1 MKANTP
7 VSKIMTA
14 SLITIL
20 AKLGGIFKV
29 SLIFGSFAAFF
40 TASSML
46 LPLSGAFGG
55 ILGSASF
62 LVIGMILRL
71 LTGSVLSFKIL
82 AYHIPGFFA
91 SAYWARPTKY
101 LSIMLP
107 IVCMA
112 LFIAHPVGRLA
123 APYALYWLIPVV
135 IALISVLKKYNVPF
149 VPSRLRD
156 IPSNSIFMHSL
167 SSTFIAHA
175 VGSVIWIYATPET
188 PAFWYALIPVVA
200 VERLVMAIGM
210 TAAYYCISKIF
221 SGLSR
226 LKNIQLSQLKAY
238 DN

>member
-55 ILGSASF
+55 ILGSTTF
-62 LVIGMILRL
+62 LVIGMIIRL

-82 AYHIPGFFA
+82 VYHIPGFFA

-123 APYALYWLIPVV
+123 APYALYWLIPV
-135 IALISVLKKYNVPF
+135 IISF
-149 VPSRLRD
+149 F
-156 IPSNSIFMHSL
+156 SNKTVFMHSL

-175 VGSVIWIYATPET
+175 VGSVIWLYATPET
-188 PAFWYALIPVVA
+188 PVFWYALIPVVA

-210 TAAYYCISKIF
+210 TAAYHVLAQFFYRFSKIA
-221 SGLSR
+221 SAKSLRAGS
-226 LKNIQLSQLKAY
+226 KSV
-238 DN
+238 

>member
-1 MKANTP
+1 MKANTS

-55 ILGSASF
+55 ILGSITF
-62 LVIGMILRL
+62 LVIGAMIRI

-101 LSIMLP
+101 LSIILP

-135 IALISVLKKYNVPF
+135 IALFRNKTVFL
-149 VPSRLRD
+149 
-156 IPSNSIFMHSL
+156 HSL

-175 VGSVIWIYATPET
+175 VGSVIWLYATPMT

-210 TAAYYCISKIF
+210 TAAYHGIAKAC
-221 SGLSR
+221 SR
-226 LKNIQLSQLKAY
+226 LFSSNIFQLSQLGGSFTIFCSPKK
-238 DN
+238 

>member
-55 ILGSASF
+55 ILGSTTF
-62 LVIGMILRL
+62 LVIGVIIRV

-107 IVCMA
+107 IACIA

-123 APYALYWLIPVV
+123 APYALYWLIPVI
-135 IALISVLKKYNVPF
+135 IAFFSHKTV
-149 VPSRLRD
+149 
-156 IPSNSIFMHSL
+156 FMHSL

-175 VGSVIWIYATPET
+175 VGSVIWLYATPAT

-210 TAAYYCISKIF
+210 TAAYHGIARLLRLAGGFSFSNISF
-221 SGLSR
+221 RLGSR
-226 LKNIQLSQLKAY
+226 
-238 DN
+238 